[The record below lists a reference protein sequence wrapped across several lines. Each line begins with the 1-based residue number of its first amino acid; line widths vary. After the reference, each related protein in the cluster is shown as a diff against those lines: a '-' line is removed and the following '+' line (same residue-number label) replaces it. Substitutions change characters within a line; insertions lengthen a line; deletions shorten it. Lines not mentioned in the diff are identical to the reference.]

1 MLSPASVLSAAHR
14 LRGIARRTPLR
25 RSDGLSALTGG
36 SVYLKCEC
44 EQITGAFKLR
54 GAFNTIAL
62 LSDEERRKG
71 VVTSSAGNHGMGLAW
86 AARHFGVQAT
96 IFVPATAPRVKR
108 DGIAALGATVNDQA
122 AHYDEALD
130 MATAFATERGATHVH
145 PERGAALLAGQ
156 GTIALE
162 ILEELP
168 DLATFVV
175 PVGGGGL
182 LGGCAALLDAVA
194 PRVRIV
200 GTQSDQTAAMARS
213 LEAGR
218 IVPIP
223 VAPTLADGLA
233 GAIEETGFETGRRVL
248 DEMITVTEDEI
259 AGAIAWL
266 WREEG
271 LVVEGSGAVGVA
283 ALRSGYRPP
292 VEGDIAVVLTGGN
305 IDRDRWDDIVARN
318 S

>member
-292 VEGDIAVVLTGGN
+292 VEGDVAVVLTGGN

>member
-266 WREEG
+266 WREER

>member
-25 RSDGLSALTGG
+25 RSDGLSALVGA

-266 WREEG
+266 WREER

>member
-14 LRGIARRTPLR
+14 LRGIARRTDLK

-44 EQITGAFKLR
+44 QQITGAFKLR

-62 LSDEERRKG
+62 LSAEERSKG

-96 IFVPATAPRVKR
+96 VFVPATAPRVKR
-108 DGIAALGATVNDQA
+108 DGIAALGATVNAQA

-130 MATAFATERGATHVH
+130 MATAYAVAHDATHVH
-145 PERGAALLAGQ
+145 PERGDALLAGQ
-156 GTIALE
+156 GTVALE

-175 PVGGGGL
+175 PVGGAGL

-200 GTQSDQTAAMARS
+200 GAQSDQTAAMKRS
-213 LEAGR
+213 LEAGE

-223 VAPTLADGLA
+223 VVPTLADGLA
-233 GAIEETGFETGRRVL
+233 GGIEETGFDTGRRVL
-248 DEMITVTEDEI
+248 DEMLTVTEDEI

-271 LVVEGSGAVGVA
+271 LVVEGAGAVGVA
-283 ALRSGYRPP
+283 ALLSGSRPP
-292 VEGDIAVVLTGGN
+292 VDGDTAVVLSGGN
-305 IDRDRWDDIVARN
+305 IDRERWEDIVTRN

>member
-130 MATAFATERGATHVH
+130 LATAFATERGATHVH

-266 WREEG
+266 WREER

>member
-271 LVVEGSGAVGVA
+271 LVVEGAGAVGVA
-283 ALRSGYRPP
+283 TLLSGYRPP
-292 VEGDIAVVLTGGN
+292 VDGDVAVVLSGGN
-305 IDRDRWDDIVARN
+305 IDPERWDDIVARN

>member
-25 RSDGLSALTGG
+25 RSDGLSALVGA

-283 ALRSGYRPP
+283 ALRSGYRPA

>member
-25 RSDGLSALTGG
+25 RSDGLSALVGA

-200 GTQSDQTAAMARS
+200 GAQSDQTAAMAHS

-266 WREEG
+266 WREER

>member
-25 RSDGLSALTGG
+25 RSDGLSALVGA

-292 VEGDIAVVLTGGN
+292 VEGDVAVVLTGGN

>member
-25 RSDGLSALTGG
+25 RSDGLSALVGA

-130 MATAFATERGATHVH
+130 LATAFATERGATHVH

-292 VEGDIAVVLTGGN
+292 VEGDVAVVLTGGN

>member
-266 WREEG
+266 WREER

-292 VEGDIAVVLTGGN
+292 VEGDVAVVLTGGN

>member
-14 LRGIARRTPLR
+14 LRGITRRTQLR
-25 RSDGLSALTGG
+25 RSDGLSALTGM

-96 IFVPATAPRVKR
+96 VFVPATAPRVKR
-108 DGIAALGATVNDQA
+108 DGIAALGATVNAQA

-130 MATAFATERGATHVH
+130 LATAFAAEHGSTHVH
-145 PERGAALLAGQ
+145 PERGDPLLAGQ

-162 ILEELP
+162 IIEELP

-194 PRVRIV
+194 PQIRIV

-218 IVPIP
+218 IVPVP

-248 DEMITVTEDEI
+248 DDMITVTEDEI
-259 AGAIAWL
+259 AAAIAWL

-292 VEGDIAVVLTGGN
+292 VDGDVAVVLTGGN
-305 IDRDRWDDIVARN
+305 I
-318 S
+318 